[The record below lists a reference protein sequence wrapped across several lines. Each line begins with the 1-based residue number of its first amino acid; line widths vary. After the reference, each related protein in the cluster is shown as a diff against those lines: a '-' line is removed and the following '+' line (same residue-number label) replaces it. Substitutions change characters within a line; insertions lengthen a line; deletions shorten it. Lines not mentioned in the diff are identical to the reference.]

1 MECLEYIVVHELSHL
16 IERLHNDRFREI
28 LDTHLPDWREL
39 RALLQKI
46 PLSDENW
53 TERV

>member
-39 RALLQKI
+39 L
-46 PLSDENW
+46 
-53 TERV
+53 